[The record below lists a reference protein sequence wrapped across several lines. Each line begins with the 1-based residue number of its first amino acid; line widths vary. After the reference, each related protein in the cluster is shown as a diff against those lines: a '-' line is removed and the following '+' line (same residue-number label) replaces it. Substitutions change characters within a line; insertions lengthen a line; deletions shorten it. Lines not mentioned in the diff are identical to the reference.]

1 MIHCPPFLAAYR
13 YGLVS
18 PETPPR
24 PGAFGIEVT
33 DPSLARMCTDGS
45 LDPQHGAG
53 STACALAAIEAAAR
67 IELPRLGS
75 TLVTIRPD
83 CDAIGAMAL
92 LAWRS
97 SGLGVDSNMQER
109 IARIGAMD
117 RHDRGPWPG
126 PRPLPRSEADSRED
140 WPGEELAALAVAVSD
155 KTLPVFARVQLAA
168 RWLAFGEVPQDARAA
183 ITARRG
189 SQIEA
194 LESGRITV
202 RRIGAKVA
210 AIQTSD
216 PGALAIAYCLAPF
229 VVATNPNYCFGSGLR
244 GVKHTVAHWEGHGL
258 STFKERMSALEP
270 GWGGSPGIVGSPQF
284 KASQLDADAVAN
296 LLSETL

>member
-18 PETPPR
+18 PEKPPR

-53 STACALAAIEAAAR
+53 SSTCAPAAIEAAAL
-67 IELPRLGS
+67 IALPRFGS
-75 TLVTIRPD
+75 MLVTIRPD

-92 LAWRS
+92 LAWRAF
-97 SGLGVDSNMQER
+97 GLGVDVNMQER

-126 PRPLPRSEADSRED
+126 PRPLPRSEADSRDD
-140 WPGEELAALAVAVSD
+140 WPGEELTALAVAVSD
-155 KTLPVFARVQLAA
+155 KALSTLSRVQLAS
-168 RWLAFGEVPQDARAA
+168 RWLASGEVPQNARAT
-183 ITARRG
+183 IMARRA

-194 LESGRITV
+194 LESGRITL
-202 RRIGAKVA
+202 RRISAKIA
-210 AIQTSD
+210 AIQTTD

-229 VVATNPNYCFGSGLR
+229 VIATNPNYCFVSGLR
-244 GVKHTVAHWEGHGL
+244 GVKHTVAHWGGDGL
-258 STFKERMSALEP
+258 SAFREKIGELEP
-270 GWGGSPGIVGSPQF
+270 GWGGSSGIVGSPQF
-284 KASQLDADAVAN
+284 EASQLDADAVAN